1 MQTRSDAQGNE
12 GGHTPVLVPLP
23 PAALPHIGVTHM
35 PVTSEQASLLGQS
48 PPEQAV
54 AIEGTTHCP
63 VTSVV
68 PGPQALPLPLL
79 NSVERDGMHDPYASC
94 SC

>member
-1 MQTRSDAQGNE
+1 MIAHSPSSEACSLPCASTAVPVGMQTRSDAQGNE
-12 GGHTPVLVPLP
+12 GEHTPVLVPLP

-54 AIEGTTHCP
+54 AIEGTTLSAN
-63 VTSVV
+63 VT
-68 PGPQALPLPLL
+68 
-79 NSVERDGMHDPYASC
+79 
-94 SC
+94 